1 MLHLSLAGAFAILFV
16 GAIPGVASAHA
27 FLISSSPPAGA
38 RLGTAPGVVT
48 LRYSE
53 AVQPGLSQAS
63 VIDPTGHRFTGTVSA
78 TSITIPLATNAPGT
92 YRVGWKV
99 VAADDGHTTH
109 GTFEFS
115 VVSAGAAAGGQAGP
129 GATGFLASVFR
140 AVQYAAL
147 LAAIGMLLLSSLAR
161 RDPPVPWVRPRLR
174 IALAVL
180 LAAGAATAAVDAL
193 SASSSL
199 AGAGRYVVSTSPG
212 VARLAAVALEVL
224 ALGAAVVG
232 APVWPALGAAAVAIA
247 ASGHPADVHPAWW
260 GISVDAAHLAAA
272 GLWAGAIMALATIR
286 APGGWRGEEGRRLL
300 DRFSPV
306 ALAAFGTTVAL
317 GVVQALV
324 FLPSLG
330 AFLHSDYGRV
340 LGVKILAVGAMVP
353 LSVLAWRRR
362 IVTRAEA
369 GVAAVVVLAAALLS
383 AYPLP
388 RPTPAVAHTGGV
400 VRNTAL
406 PRGEG
411 LTLGDHVGPVLVGLT
426 LRPGTPGRNLALVYL
441 LPVEGSPR
449 QIRVQVSDGE
459 ASRTLA
465 SCGANCRVT
474 ALDLTGGERLAVHLG
489 PFTSTLGHFPAGTVT
504 FAIPKLPA
512 PDGTAL
518 LAKAQRRMHAL
529 HTFRLDEVLN
539 SGLTSIHTVYAFQ
552 APNRMAS
559 RTGDQ
564 GAATVIIGGTRWLR
578 NSAGGRWQVQ
588 KGGPPLPVPS
598 FIWDSFK
605 PYLDV
610 RVIRSARVDGEPTR
624 IVAFVGKT
632 GGTPVWFRLWVDPTG
647 LVRRAMMRT
656 IGHFMDHRYYGFNA
670 RFTVRPPTPTS

>member
-247 ASGHPADVHPAWW
+247 ASGHPAHVHPAWW

-324 FLPSLG
+324 FLPSL
-330 AFLHSDYGRV
+330 
-340 LGVKILAVGAMVP
+340 
-353 LSVLAWRRR
+353 
-362 IVTRAEA
+362 
-369 GVAAVVVLAAALLS
+369 
-383 AYPLP
+383 
-388 RPTPAVAHTGGV
+388 
-400 VRNTAL
+400 
-406 PRGEG
+406 
-411 LTLGDHVGPVLVGLT
+411 
-426 LRPGTPGRNLALVYL
+426 
-441 LPVEGSPR
+441 
-449 QIRVQVSDGE
+449 
-459 ASRTLA
+459 
-465 SCGANCRVT
+465 
-474 ALDLTGGERLAVHLG
+474 
-489 PFTSTLGHFPAGTVT
+489 
-504 FAIPKLPA
+504 
-512 PDGTAL
+512 
-518 LAKAQRRMHAL
+518 
-529 HTFRLDEVLN
+529 
-539 SGLTSIHTVYAFQ
+539 
-552 APNRMAS
+552 
-559 RTGDQ
+559 
-564 GAATVIIGGTRWLR
+564 
-578 NSAGGRWQVQ
+578 
-588 KGGPPLPVPS
+588 
-598 FIWDSFK
+598 
-605 PYLDV
+605 
-610 RVIRSARVDGEPTR
+610 
-624 IVAFVGKT
+624 
-632 GGTPVWFRLWVDPTG
+632 
-647 LVRRAMMRT
+647 
-656 IGHFMDHRYYGFNA
+656 
-670 RFTVRPPTPTS
+670 